1 MKLKLAL
8 LAAILVQVVVAGEY
22 QYGKYVYF
30 NPSLT
35 ADSAPHSYYTKDRVK
50 RKRTRKT
57 RKRRVVP
64 VMKRRVVYQPVEYT
78 YYEPQTYREP
88 KVCTTR
94 NNIVKEINRG
104 APRRVINGTYKV
116 CDEAVSNRY
125 KSENFQWRWT
135 HSNPSYSKTP
145 VYVEDQA
152 DATRYGRRYNK
163 YQRDVSRYGNRSN
176 RYETVRHNA
185 DREYYYR

>member
-1 MKLKLAL
+1 MKLKLVL
-8 LAAILVQVVVAGEY
+8 LAAILVQVVAAGEY

-50 RKRTRKT
+50 RKRTRRAT
-57 RKRRVVP
+57 RRRRVVP
-64 VMKRRVVYQPVEYT
+64 TMKRRVVYQPVEYV

-88 KVCTTR
+88 KICTTR

-104 APRRVINGTYKV
+104 APRRVVNGTYRV

-135 HSNPSYSKTP
+135 HSNPAYSKTP
-145 VYVEDQA
+145 VYVEDQPH
-152 DATRYGRRYNK
+152 
-163 YQRDVSRYGNRSN
+163 VSRYGKRFNK
-176 RYETVRHNA
+176 YQTIRHNA